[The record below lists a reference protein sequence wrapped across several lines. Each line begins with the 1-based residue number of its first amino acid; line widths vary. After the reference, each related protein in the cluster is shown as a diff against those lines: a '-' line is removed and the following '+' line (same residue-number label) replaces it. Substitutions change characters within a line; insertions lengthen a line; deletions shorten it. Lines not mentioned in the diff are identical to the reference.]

1 MSGHNKW
8 SSIKHKKG
16 KEDAKRGKIFSKI
29 IKEITVA
36 ARMGGGDP
44 DINPRLRNAIDKAKA
59 ANMPSKN
66 IENAI
71 KKGTGELP
79 GVNYEE
85 STYEGYGPGGVA
97 ILMEVLTDNK
107 NRSLSEIRH
116 LFTRA
121 DSSLSEPGAVS
132 WMFAKQGQIRVSKN
146 ITDEDT
152 LMDIVLDAGA
162 EDMQD
167 EDDMF
172 LILTDT
178 QSFEDVKKAIEKNDI
193 AIENAEITQI
203 ASNTIKLEGDT
214 AKKFFRLLMSLEDH
228 EDISNLYSNFEM
240 DDELLEQLVSEM

>member
-1 MSGHNKW
+1 
-8 SSIKHKKG
+8 
-16 KEDAKRGKIFSKI
+16 
-29 IKEITVA
+29 
-36 ARMGGGDP
+36 
-44 DINPRLRNAIDKAKA
+44 
-59 ANMPSKN
+59 MPSDT
-66 IENAI
+66 IQRAI

-152 LMDIVLDAGA
+152 LMDIVLDA
-162 EDMQD
+162 EQQKQD
-167 EDDMF
+167 AF
-172 LILTDT
+172 
-178 QSFEDVKKAIEKNDI
+178 KKTRLEKFGGEEVEFGLEEEEAIEDEATDI
-193 AIENAEITQI
+193 AENRDNYEELIQLREQI
-203 ASNTIKLEGDT
+203 NSIIDT
-214 AKKFFRLLMSLEDH
+214 ASVYRGD
-228 EDISNLYSNFEM
+228 
-240 DDELLEQLVSEM
+240 V